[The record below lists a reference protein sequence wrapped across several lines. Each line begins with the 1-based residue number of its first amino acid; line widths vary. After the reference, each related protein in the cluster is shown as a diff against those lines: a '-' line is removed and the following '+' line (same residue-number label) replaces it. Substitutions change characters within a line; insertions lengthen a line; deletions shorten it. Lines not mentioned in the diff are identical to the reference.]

1 MVDCAQWAY
10 TSDTVQ
16 LWGKCISVNHLAKY
30 LAENWSR
37 RLDGNREN
45 KAKQIWRERE
55 RECAD
60 PAYDPGFDGERDR
73 GGKRRDRT

>member
-55 RECAD
+55 RERCGSGVRS
-60 PAYDPGFDGERDR
+60 GF
-73 GGKRRDRT
+73 